1 MNRFIRDFELIIGL
15 ERSAQAV
22 IVRPPFRV
30 SFSGDK
36 SIGGALNKLN
46 LKVYNLKES
55 TRLQIQKLEADNTYI
70 PIQFSVGY
78 KGALEPLFKGNVY
91 KAEVIREG
99 ADFYNQVECLDG
111 GFDFLNSFTSR
122 TVTKKDEA
130 IVEILQD
137 MPNTSAGKITQ
148 QPNLV
153 RPKVLVG
160 NSVQLIN
167 DMLNEGESWFIEDE
181 QLYILKDDEVIRSFI
196 PVVNAQTGLLNT
208 PIADPETVTFETLMN
223 PSLKIGGL
231 CELQSKTAPFLNGV
245 YKTEVITY
253 TGDSDGDDWLQQVTA
268 RKEPNVKVLS

>member
-15 ERSAQAV
+15 ESSAQAV

-55 TRLQIQKLEADNTYI
+55 TRLQIQKLEADSTYI

-78 KGALEPLFKGNVY
+78 RGALEPLFKGNVY

-137 MPNTSAGKITQ
+137 MPNTNAGKITQ
-148 QPNLV
+148 QPSLV

-208 PIADPETVTFETLMN
+208 PIADPESITFETLMN

-253 TGDSDGDDWLQQVTA
+253 TGDSDGDDWLQQITA
-268 RKEPNVKVLS
+268 RKEPNVRVL